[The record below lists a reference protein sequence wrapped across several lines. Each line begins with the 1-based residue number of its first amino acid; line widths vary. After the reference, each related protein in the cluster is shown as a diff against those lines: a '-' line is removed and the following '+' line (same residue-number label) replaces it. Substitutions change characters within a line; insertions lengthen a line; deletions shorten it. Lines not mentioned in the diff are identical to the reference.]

1 MKNRNLMFPLFLLP
15 ALALL
20 TGCATQE
27 PSLQTGPDAEVTS
40 EGLVRV
46 ENSRVDEALMRP
58 DVDFTRF
65 TSIIIDAL
73 DLSNVNVIQ
82 PANSVRSAGNRK
94 WELTDKDR
102 TYLQDLFQEKMDKY
116 IFDRGG
122 YTRADQA
129 APDVLRLTVAVVQIA
144 PSAPK
149 ETSSIGRGRTY
160 TRGAG
165 TISIAGVLWD
175 AGTGEVVARFA
186 DTRESDDY
194 WGQNST
200 FNNKAEVRRI
210 FDFWAQLFQYRLDAL
225 NGKI

>member
-20 TGCATQE
+20 SGCATQE

-46 ENSRVDEALMRP
+46 ENSKVDEALMRP

-65 TSIIIDAL
+65 TSIMIDAL
-73 DLSNVNVIQ
+73 DLSNVNVVQ
-82 PANSVRSAGNRK
+82 PTSSVRSAGNKK

-102 TYLQDLFQEKMDKY
+102 AYLQNLYQEKMDKY
-116 IFDRGG
+116 LFDRGG
-122 YTRADQA
+122 YARANQA
-129 APDVLRLTVAVVQIA
+129 APNVLRLTVAVVQIA

-149 ETSSIGRGRTY
+149 ETSSVGRSVVY
-160 TRGAG
+160 SQGAG
-165 TISIAGVLWD
+165 AISIAGVLWD

-186 DTRESDDY
+186 DTRESDTY
-194 WGQNST
+194 WGRNDA